1 MNDLCATREMTVEEA
16 VQTIKN
22 NTIYLMMGRSTH
34 KEYDA
39 NRFIASINTLINY
52 VEEQEI
58 ERKKKAIDALEGLM
72 AEHFSK
78 NGRDFTSS
86 EREAIREA
94 QSALGKEIK
103 NKKDKECSCL
113 TVDKINENYDHL
125 VDTDFFKECE
135 KAGKIFKDKEEE

>member
-1 MNDLCATREMTVEEA
+1 MNDLCSKEMTVEEA

-58 ERKKKAIDALEGLM
+58 ERKKKALDVLEGFIE
-72 AEHFSK
+72 EHYNKS
-78 NGRDFTSS
+78 GRDFSLS
-86 EREAIREA
+86 EYKAIKEA
-94 QSALGKEIK
+94 QAALRKELK
-103 NKKDKECSCL
+103 HKKDKECSCL
-113 TVDKINENYDHL
+113 TADKMNEQYDHL
-125 VDTDFFKECE
+125 VDTGFFEEC
-135 KAGKIFKDKEEE
+135 KIAGKMFKDKEEE

>member
-1 MNDLCATREMTVEEA
+1 MNDLCSKGMTVEEA

-22 NTIYLMMGRSTH
+22 NTIYLMMGRSAH

-58 ERKKKAIDALEGLM
+58 ERKKKALDVLEGFIK
-72 AEHFSK
+72 EHYNKS
-78 NGRDFTSS
+78 GRDFTSS

-94 QSALGKEIK
+94 QSALRKEIK

-113 TVDKINENYDHL
+113 TVDKMNEQYDHL

-135 KAGKIFKDKEEE
+135 KAGKMLKEKE

>member
-58 ERKKKAIDALEGLM
+58 ERKKKAIDTLEGLIEDYSYSSIFDS
-72 AEHFSK
+72 AIW
-78 NGRDFTSS
+78 RDDFDIYFNINLLNTFNY
-86 EREAIREA
+86 
-94 QSALGKEIK
+94 
-103 NKKDKECSCL
+103 NKYNL
-113 TVDKINENYDHL
+113 IHL
-125 VDTDFFKECE
+125 
-135 KAGKIFKDKEEE
+135 II

>member
-1 MNDLCATREMTVEEA
+1 MNDLCSKEMTVEEA

-34 KEYDA
+34 KEYDT

-58 ERKKKAIDALEGLM
+58 ERKQKALDILEGFIE
-72 AEHFSK
+72 EHY
-78 NGRDFTSS
+78 NVGGRDFSLS
-86 EREAIREA
+86 ECKAIKEA
-94 QSALGKEIK
+94 QAALRKELK

-113 TVDKINENYDHL
+113 TADKMNEQYDHL
-125 VDTDFFKECE
+125 VDTGFFEECE